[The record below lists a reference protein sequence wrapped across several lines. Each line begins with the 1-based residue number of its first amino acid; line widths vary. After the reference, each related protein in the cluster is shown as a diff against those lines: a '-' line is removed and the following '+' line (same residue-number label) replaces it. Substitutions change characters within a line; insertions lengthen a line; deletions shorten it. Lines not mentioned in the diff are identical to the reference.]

1 MKQLKPFFCLINQ
14 NESSQLIQIQEPSLN
29 CAIPQTLASHLFEYV
44 LLLHPQTGAYSLV
57 QAISLLFLS
66 CLHSLSFFTAKNR
79 QSGKKKN
86 NFFHFYFYCNSKAKT
101 ILLNFRPNYLE
112 RKCQQLI
119 QPTNKE
125 GIILL

>member
-1 MKQLKPFFCLINQ
+1 VKQLKPFFCLFNQ

-86 NFFHFYFYCNSKAKT
+86 NFFHFCFYCNSKAKLFYSTSAPT
-101 ILLNFRPNYLE
+101 ILKEN
-112 RKCQQLI
+112 
-119 QPTNKE
+119 TNS
-125 GIILL
+125 